1 LNLNLLI
8 CDSFIQNKPW
18 WPEFDKLN
26 SENFTL
32 KIYKEALKTKPF
44 YYISSNHKQINTKL
58 IEKVGFIMINKILIV
73 DDSPVARRMLKTCIP
88 KDKGYE
94 IFEAS
99 NGQDGI
105 EKYKELHPDIV
116 FMDLTMPVMDG
127 YKATAKIKEID
138 KNAII
143 IVTTADI
150 QPKSIAS
157 VMELG
162 AFTLLKKP
170 AKASSIQEAITKVEL
185 KINKLQEK

>member
-1 LNLNLLI
+1 
-8 CDSFIQNKPW
+8 
-18 WPEFDKLN
+18 
-26 SENFTL
+26 
-32 KIYKEALKTKPF
+32 
-44 YYISSNHKQINTKL
+44 
-58 IEKVGFIMINKILIV
+58 MINKILIV

-94 IFEAS
+94 IFEAV
-99 NGQDGI
+99 NGQDGVD
-105 EKYKELHPDIV
+105 KYTELNPDIV
-116 FMDLTMPVMDG
+116 FMDLTMPVLDG
-127 YKATAKIKEID
+127 YKATAKIREIN

-170 AKASSIQEAITKVEL
+170 AKAESIKEAISKVEVKL
-185 KINKLQEK
+185 KKLQEK